1 MTIAHQFEDDAS
13 PRGLWLLLVL
23 LGKGSDPVEHRLGGD
38 AQEERDAVHRDATQ
52 IEQYRIDLRREGL
65 AAWGGTCT
73 LIPTLLTLLLRPDG
87 GGAVVD
93 KPITLALGT
102 YLHRYTP
109 SQRWAYLSRAG
120 SMRIPRQRCHRFQ
133 VNPATD

>member
-1 MTIAHQFEDDAS
+1 MPHFIQFEDDAS
-13 PRGLWLLLVL
+13 PRRLWLLLVL

-52 IEQYRIDLRREGL
+52 VEQYRINLRREGL
-65 AAWGGTCT
+65 AAWGGTGK
-73 LIPTLLTLLLRPDG
+73 LIPTLLAWLLRLAG

-102 YLHRYTP
+102 DLHRDTP

-120 SMRIPRQRCHRFQ
+120 SITGREI
-133 VNPATD
+133 

>member
-1 MTIAHQFEDDAS
+1 MPHLIQFEDNAS

-52 IEQYRIDLRREGL
+52 VVKQYRIDLRREGL
-65 AAWGGTCT
+65 AARGGTGK
-73 LIPTLLTLLLRPDG
+73 LIPTLLTLLLRLAG

-93 KPITLALGT
+93 KPITLALG
-102 YLHRYTP
+102 L
-109 SQRWAYLSRAG
+109 
-120 SMRIPRQRCHRFQ
+120 
-133 VNPATD
+133 VD